1 MRVVKDCRDDLV
13 FFADLEKT
21 GEITGKLELNQIVFK
36 FESDYEYI
44 TNTKSVVTFRTNKNA
59 PNYRLINIDFNNPA
73 EENWKTLIAEHPKNV
88 LDWATCVD
96 DNKLVLGY
104 IDDVKSRLQV
114 NLLDNGEQ
122 IKVFPLNIGS
132 IVAFSGDKKY
142 SEIFYQFV
150 SFLTPGIIYHYDFK
164 NANVDSRVF
173 REVKLNLDGFKPEA
187 FNVEQIFY
195 DSKDGTK
202 IPMFIIEKK
211 CEKRTP
217 KPCLLYGYGGFNV
230 SIQPTFSITGLLFID
245 LFNGIMAF
253 PNIRGGGEYGE
264 KWHNDGRLLNKQNV
278 FDDFQTAAEYLISN
292 QYTEKKNLVIQ
303 GESLKNTFSKVLLN
317 ILFRW
322 IKWWIISWC
331 LH

>member
-1 MRVVKDCRDDLV
+1 MVKDCRDDLV
-13 FFADLEKT
+13 FFADLEET
-21 GEITGKLELNQIVFK
+21 GEIIDKLKLTQIVFK

-44 TNTKSVVTFRTNKNA
+44 TNTKSIVTFRTNKNA

-73 EENWKTLIAEHPKNV
+73 EENWETLIAEHPKNV

-96 DNKLVLGY
+96 NNKLVLGY
-104 IDDVKSRLQV
+104 IDDVKSGLQV
-114 NLLDNGEQ
+114 NLLDNGEP

-164 NANVDSRVF
+164 TPNAESRIF

-211 CEKRTP
+211 CEKRTT

-245 LFNGIMAF
+245 SFNGIMAF

-278 FDDFQTAAEYLISN
+278 FDDFQMAAEYLISK
-292 QYTEKKNLVIQ
+292 QYTKKENLVIQ
-303 GESLKNTFSKVLLN
+303 GKLCFFNQLRVL
-317 ILFRW
+317 
-322 IKWWIISWC
+322 IS
-331 LH
+331 HFFIFF